1 MDIKIQI
8 KKYGLTQSEIAD
20 MLHISRPTLNS
31 YIKQY
36 EEKERVSNEKYDIV
50 FNELFSKELDIEEFK
65 ETLESFGNPDFL
77 GDEMDIAKGFTN
89 KIIDFLDKEG

>member
-20 MLHISRPTLNS
+20 LLHISRPTLNS

-36 EEKERVSNEKYDIV
+36 EEKERVNNEKYDIV
-50 FNELFSKELDIEEFK
+50 FNELFSKELDIE
-65 ETLESFGNPDFL
+65 
-77 GDEMDIAKGFTN
+77 
-89 KIIDFLDKEG
+89 